1 MLTSEGNDL
10 IDQIDLI
17 SLILFEAIP
26 STWGLVMFST
36 IDKTYGF
43 LIKTKVGNSVMRPS
57 NNVVLDYYVHYL
69 RIFF

>member
-26 STWGLVMFST
+26 SIWVLVMFST

-43 LIKTKVGNSVMRPS
+43 LIKQRWVIVS
-57 NNVVLDYYVHYL
+57 
-69 RIFF
+69 